1 MKIKQFEIEFSK
13 DERDEDEAAKDALD
27 GFLLDPGE
35 LTLVD
40 IEPME
45 KNDENKTV

>member
-1 MKIKQFEIEFSK
+1 MNKYNFVVYLQGEG
-13 DERDEDEAAKDALD
+13 RDEDEAAEDALD